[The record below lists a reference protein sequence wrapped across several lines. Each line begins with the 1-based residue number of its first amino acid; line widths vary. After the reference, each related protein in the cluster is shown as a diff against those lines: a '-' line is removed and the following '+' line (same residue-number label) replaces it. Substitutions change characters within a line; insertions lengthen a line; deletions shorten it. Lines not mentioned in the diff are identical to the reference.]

1 MQVDYIIVGLGL
13 AGLAFAEE
21 LISNN
26 KSFIVFED
34 GSQQSSLVA
43 AGTYNPIVLKR
54 FNAVWD
60 VQNQLELA
68 LPLYKKIEER
78 FNATYDNQIDIHRI
92 FTSVEEQNNWFVACD
107 KPVLNAFMHPSIISN
122 TNTAIKAPFGFGKV
136 FGTGWID
143 TNSLLKDYRKY
154 LSDKA
159 LLISSRFEY
168 ANIKFNHEGINY
180 KDISAQKIVFCEGFG
195 MRQNPYFKNL
205 PLEEA
210 KGELLTIHA
219 PDLQLKNVLKGAVFI
234 QPIENDTYKVGATF
248 NWDDKTLRPTA
259 AAKQELLSKLE
270 TMINVPYKVV
280 AHEAGIRPTTK
291 DRRPLVGVHKEH
303 KQLAIL
309 NGLGTRG
316 VLLGPSMAKELY
328 EHLECN
334 KELHKEVTIERFRG

>member
-21 LISNN
+21 LTKNN

-34 GSQQSSLVA
+34 SSQQSSLVA

-60 VQNQLELA
+60 VQKQLELA
-68 LPLYKKIEER
+68 LPLYKKLEER
-78 FNATYDNQIDIHRI
+78 FHAIYDYPIDIHRI

-107 KPVLNAFMHPSIISN
+107 KPVLDVFMDPSIVTN
-122 TNTAIKAPFGFGKV
+122 TNAAIKAPFGFGKV
-136 FGTGWID
+136 VGTGWID
-143 TNSLLKDYRKY
+143 TNSLLKDYRKH

-159 LLISSRFEY
+159 LLLSSRFDYEK
-168 ANIKFNHEGINY
+168 IEFNDDSINY
-180 KDISAQKIVFCEGFG
+180 KNISARKIIFCEGFG
-195 MRQNPYFKNL
+195 MRKNPYFKEL
-205 PLEEA
+205 PMEEA

-219 PDLQLKNVLKGAVFI
+219 PELQLKTVLKGAVFV
-234 QPIENDTYKVGATF
+234 QPIGNDTYKVGATF
-248 NWDDKTLRPTA
+248 NWEDKTLLPTTA
-259 AAKQELLSKLE
+259 AKNELLKKLE
-270 TMINVPYKVV
+270 TMIAVPYEVIDHK
-280 AHEAGIRPTTK
+280 AGIRPTTK
-291 DRRPLVGVHKEH
+291 DRRPLVGIHKIY

-328 EHLECN
+328 EYLE
-334 KELHKEVTIERFRG
+334 EHKEVHNEISIERFY